1 MVVEVLMLIF
11 VVGVMYMFIFS
22 FLEIV
27 VIWII
32 FDVRVIIKIKLVS
45 KESIDSKER

>member
-1 MVVEVLMLIF
+1 MVVEVSMLIF

-32 FDVRVIIKIKLVS
+32 FDVWVIIKIKLVS

>member
-1 MVVEVLMLIF
+1 MVVEVSMLIF

>member
-32 FDVRVIIKIKLVS
+32 FDVRVIIKKKLVS